1 MGGMRRRVDR
11 LEEARQRGR
20 GAQGEEERPGYDEFF
35 EMELEWTALELL
47 RGVEPDFTLDAAGAF
62 VTLDGRFAVSRR
74 RIDLRG
80 LMGPRTEKLQEA
92 IRDAPER
99 WRRFLIA
106 DDEAADVLERLL
118 ELAENAAV
126 PEDYREPGHKRHN
139 NAEINDRLGNHDLG
153 SIFADADER
162 ESTRRLTWTL
172 IHDPEAR
179 AMLSELTRRRDA
191 FFREEGSMPT
201 DLPPY

>member
-1 MGGMRRRVDR
+1 MGSMRRRVDR
-11 LEEARQRGR
+11 LEERQRER
-20 GAQGEEERPGYDEFF
+20 GAQGEEARPGYDGFF
-35 EMELEWTALELL
+35 EMHIEWTALDLL

-74 RIDLRG
+74 RMDLRG

-92 IRDAPER
+92 IRNAPER
-99 WRRFLIA
+99 WWRRFLIA

-126 PEDYREPGHKRHN
+126 PDDYREPGHKWHDLG
-139 NAEINDRLGNHDLG
+139 EINDRLGDAELG
-153 SIFADADER
+153 SVFVDAEER
-162 ESTRRLTWTL
+162 EATRRLTWTL
-172 IHDPEAR
+172 IHDPDAR

-191 FFREEGSMPT
+191 FVGEEGSMPT
-201 DLPPY
+201 GHPPY